1 VIIVVALSAFEIIMF
16 VDHTE
21 LNKLQS
27 TTQQQMPLQAINT
40 SPNATTKSRN
50 ARINRRIDSLKLLN
64 RSYSNKGQLYSLASI
79 NHRCRLQG

>member
-1 VIIVVALSAFEIIMF
+1 VIIVVALLAFEIIMF

-27 TTQQQMPLQAINT
+27 TTQQQMPLQAIKA

-50 ARINRRIDSLKLLN
+50 ARINGRIDAN
-64 RSYSNKGQLYSLASI
+64 
-79 NHRCRLQG
+79 C